1 MSTMRAQY
9 LLAIDA
15 GTGSCRAVLFDIS
28 GKQVALSQCEWT
40 HQPQAEY
47 PGSQV
52 FDTQANWEY
61 IASCIQQVLAT
72 PGVTPESVLAVSS
85 TSMREGVVLYD
96 RSGQEIWACPNVDSR
111 AGEQA
116 AELVSSKLAEKIYF
130 TGGDWVSI
138 TSPPRLLWLRKHE
151 PEIFER
157 VAHLTMLSD
166 WILYK
171 LCGEYVTDPS
181 AGSSSGMFD
190 LARRTWSEEIV
201 SLCGLSMEALPPV
214 REPGT
219 LLGRVHRQAA
229 AQAGLKE
236 GTPVVVGGADTQLG
250 LVGIGQVDPNRF
262 TIVGGTFWQQ
272 TVGVDRPLIDPQ
284 SRLRTLCHTLP
295 GQWMLEGIGFY
306 SGLTM
311 RWFRD
316 AFCEHEVELAKQ
328 TRQDPYVLME
338 QLAQRVPAGS
348 NGVLGIFSNIMN
360 ARRWIHASPGLV
372 QFDISNPFASGRKEC
387 IRAIEES
394 AAYVSNGHMRI
405 IESLTGQAFDEIVF
419 TGGASKGQL
428 WPQILADVLNCRVR
442 VPVIKESSALGA
454 ALYAGLG
461 AGLYE
466 SIESVAD
473 SIIAFEK
480 TYEPDAATHR
490 RYTDLYEQWSR
501 VYLRSLE
508 MVEEGL
514 LQPLWRAAG
523 T

>member
-1 MSTMRAQY
+1 MSTQY

-15 GTGSCRAVLFDIS
+15 GTGSCRAVLFDTS
-28 GKQVALSQCEWT
+28 GKQVAMSQCEWT
-40 HQPQAEY
+40 HLPQAGH

-52 FDTQANWEY
+52 FDTRANWGY
-61 IASCIQQVLAT
+61 IVGCIRQVLAT
-72 PGVTPESVLAVSS
+72 PGVSPEDVLAVSS
-85 TSMREGVVLYD
+85 TSMREGIVLYD
-96 RSGQEIWACPNVDSR
+96 RTGQEIWACPNVDSR

-116 AELVSSKLAEKIYF
+116 TELVQRRLAEKIYF
-130 TGGDWVSI
+130 TGGDWVAI
-138 TSPPRLLWLRKHE
+138 TSPPRLLWLRKEE

-157 VAHLTMLSD
+157 IAHLTMLSD
-166 WILYK
+166 WILFK
-171 LCGEYVTDPS
+171 LCGEFVTDPS

-201 SLCGLSMEALPPV
+201 SLCGLSSDVLPPV

-219 LLGRVHRQAA
+219 QLGRVHTQAA
-229 AQAGLKE
+229 VETGLRK
-236 GTPVVVGGADTQLG
+236 GTPVIVGGADTQLG
-250 LVGIGQVDPNRF
+250 LVGIGQVEPNRF

-272 TVGVDRPLIDPQ
+272 TIGVETSLIDPQ
-284 SRLRTLCHTLP
+284 GRLRTLCHALP

-316 AFCEHEVELAKQ
+316 AFCEREVELAKQ
-328 TRQDPYVLME
+328 MGQDPYVLME
-338 QLAQRVPAGS
+338 RIAQSVPVGS
-348 NGVLGIFSNIMN
+348 NGVVGIFSNIMN
-360 ARRWIHASPGLV
+360 ARRWIHASPGLM
-372 QFDISNPFASGRKEC
+372 QFDISNPFSSGRKEC

-405 IESLTGQAFDEIVF
+405 IESLTGSRFEEIVF

-428 WPQILADVLNCRVR
+428 WPQILADVLGCRVR
-442 VPVIKESSALGA
+442 VPVVKESTALGA

-466 SIESVAD
+466 SIETAAERMV
-473 SIIAFEK
+473 AFEK
-480 TYEPDAATHR
+480 TFEPDTANHR
-490 RYTDLYEQWSR
+490 RYIDLYEQWSR

-508 MVEEGL
+508 LVEDGL

>member
-1 MSTMRAQY
+1 MSTQY

-15 GTGSCRAVLFDIS
+15 GTGSCRTVLFDTS
-28 GKQVALSQCEWT
+28 GKQVAMSQREWM
-40 HQPQAEY
+40 HLPQPGYA
-47 PGSQV
+47 GSQV
-52 FDTQANWEY
+52 FDTSANWEY
-61 IASCIQQVLAT
+61 IARCIRDVLSA
-72 PGVTPESVLAVSS
+72 PGVTAEAVLGVSS
-85 TSMREGVVLYD
+85 TSMREGIVLYD
-96 RSGQEIWACPNVDSR
+96 RAGQEIWACPNVDSR
-111 AGEQA
+111 AGEEA
-116 AELVSSKLAEKIYF
+116 AKLVESKLAEKIYF
-130 TGGDWVSI
+130 TGGDWVAI
-138 TSPPRLLWLRKHE
+138 TSPPRLLWLQKHE

-157 VAHLTMLSD
+157 IAHLTMLSD
-166 WILYK
+166 WILFK

-190 LARRTWSEEIV
+190 LSKRTWSDEIV
-201 SLCGLSMEALPPV
+201 QMCGLRTDVLPPV

-219 LLGRVHRQAA
+219 LLGRVHRQTAEET
-229 AQAGLKE
+229 GLKE

-250 LVGIGQVDPNRF
+250 LVGIGQVEPGQF

-284 SRLRTLCHTLP
+284 SRLRTLCHALP

-316 AFCEHEVELAKQ
+316 AFCQYEIEQARQ
-328 TRQDPYVLME
+328 SRQDPYVLME
-338 QLAQRVPAGS
+338 QAALGVPPGS

-372 QFDISNPFASGRKEC
+372 QFDISNPSSSGRKEC

-394 AAYVSNGHMRI
+394 AAYVSYGHMKI
-405 IESLTGQAFDEIVF
+405 IEELTGRTFDEIVF

-428 WPQILADVLNCRVR
+428 WPQILADVLNCRIK
-442 VPVIKESSALGA
+442 VPVIKESTALGA

-461 AGLYE
+461 VGVYDDLQAVTQQ
-466 SIESVAD
+466 IVT
-473 SIIAFEK
+473 FEK
-480 TYEPDAATHR
+480 TFEPDEATHR
-490 RYTDLYEQWSR
+490 HYQNLYNQWSR
-501 VYLRSLE
+501 VYQRSLD
-508 MVEEGL
+508 MVEESL
-514 LQPLWRAAG
+514 VQPLWRAAG